1 MRLEKVCRV
10 EWHYVKEERHRGT
23 AVRLEKVCRV
33 EWHYVKE
40 KRHRGAAVRL
50 EKVCRIEWHYVKEKW
65 AEFLF
70 CTGTGQPH
78 PPQSPAALQA
88 GSGEPKARVL
98 TWFLSM
104 GV

>member
-1 MRLEKVCRV
+1 MDKFYDFSLVFTFNFWQWAEI
-10 EWHYVKEERHRGT
+10 GQ
-23 AVRLEKVCRV
+23 
-33 EWHYVKE
+33 
-40 KRHRGAAVRL
+40 
-50 EKVCRIEWHYVKEKW
+50 W

-70 CTGTGQPH
+70 CTGTGQPR

-98 TWFLSM
+98 TWHLSM